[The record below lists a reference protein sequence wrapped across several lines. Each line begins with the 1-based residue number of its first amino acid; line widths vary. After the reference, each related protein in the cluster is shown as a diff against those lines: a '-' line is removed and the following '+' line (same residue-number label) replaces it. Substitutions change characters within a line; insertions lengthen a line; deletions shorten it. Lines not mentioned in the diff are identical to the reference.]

1 MTPRSV
7 RRALP
12 VGIAGALTL
21 GALLGTT
28 ASAAADAGSAG
39 PPGRL
44 CVDGHWFAIEYSA
57 TYPGATGAQ
66 DGVYLRRIPSTGGC
80 ASSWAHGD
88 GQLSSSAIAA
98 QCRTGIEPRLGP
110 YPVTLQFAEPVVLH
124 SRADCIRVMSAIAHG
139 ELDPGRAPLFPGG
152 TRPQ

>member
-1 MTPRSV
+1 
-7 RRALP
+7 LP
-12 VGIAGALTL
+12 VGIAGALAL

-88 GQLSSSAIAA
+88 GQLSTSAIAA
-98 QCRTGIEPRLGP
+98 QCRTGIEERFGP
-110 YPVTLQFAEPVVLH
+110 YPITVRLAQTYVLRN
-124 SRADCIRVMSAIAHG
+124 RADCIAVFTAVSRG
-139 ELDPGRAPLFPGG
+139 EIDPGRAPLFPGG
-152 TRPQ
+152 T